1 MSYYDNN
8 HPNGNSNHSLAHINW
23 GTIVFLYII
32 WWPIG
37 LILTILKI
45 VDMQAEKK
53 EQQGRDSWLDQ
64 LNGRTNI
71 YGNYNAGGNAYSYR
85 TYPGAAPNAAAP
97 NASAAQYAR
106 QRANSG
112 PANVPPAPQASAPQP
127 GSAPNAAAYRAP
139 YTGGPTQEQQKAARA
154 QRFAIAGLVIAAVF
168 AFLIGVPEVITA
180 AGLAGYGLLNSYNI
194 LHSLLPGL
202 LKILAGAGLA
212 FVSARMSRSQ
222 RSEKVLATIVGS
234 RNSVSLRELSS
245 ASGFNNKKTIQLTR
259 DAIQHGLFGPY
270 SYIDMAAQML
280 VVRGAP
286 PKSAA
291 PAKETKAAAAAPNDE
306 NKYQAILRQLHEA
319 NDRIPGEEMSEK
331 ISQLETLSA
340 RIFDLAEK
348 DPAKKPQLNK
358 FMDYYLPTALKL
370 LNTYATLDQQGMEG
384 QNISDTKASIE
395 HAMDLL
401 VTAFEAQ
408 LDKLFQNDALDVSGD
423 VAALQSMMSMDGL
436 TDTDFNVAMGS
447 PTLDFPKENADK
459 KDGKA

>member
-1 MSYYDNN
+1 MSNYYNSN
-8 HPNGNSNHSLAHINW
+8 PNGNSNHSLAHMNW
-23 GTIVFLYII
+23 GTIVFLYIV

-37 LILTILKI
+37 LVLTILKLI
-45 VDMQAEKK
+45 DAQAEKN
-53 EQQGRDSWLDQ
+53 EEQGRANWADQ
-64 LNGRTNI
+64 LNGHSNV
-71 YGNYNAGGNAYSYR
+71 YGNYNTGSNAYSYR
-85 TYPGAAPNAAAP
+85 AYTGTAAPNAAAQ
-97 NASAAQYAR
+97 NTAAAQYAR

-112 PANVPPAPQASAPQP
+112 PATMPPVPQAGAPQP
-127 GSAPNAAAYRAP
+127 GSMPNPAAYRAP
-139 YTGGPTQEQQKAARA
+139 YQAGPTQEQQKAARY
-154 QRFAIAGLVIAAVF
+154 QRLAIAGLVVASVV
-168 AFLIGVPEVITA
+168 AFSVGVPELLSGF
-180 AGLAGYGLLNSYNI
+180 GLLGYGLLNSYNI

-202 LKILAGAGLA
+202 LKVLAGAGLA
-212 FVSARMSRSQ
+212 FAAARVSRGKR
-222 RSEKVLATIVGS
+222 REKVLATIVGS
-234 RNSVSLRELSS
+234 RNTVSLRELSA
-245 ASGFNNKKTIQLTR
+245 ASGFGSKKTSQLVQ

-270 SYIDMAAQML
+270 SYIDMATQTL

-286 PKSAA
+286 PQAA
-291 PAKETKAAAAAPNDE
+291 PAKEAKPATTALKDE

-370 LNTYATLDQQGMEG
+370 LNTYATLDQQGMQG

-401 VTAFEAQ
+401 VKAFEAQ

-436 TDTDFNVAMGS
+436 TDTDFNTAMGS
-447 PTLDFPKENADK
+447 PALDLPGEASPKKGSET
-459 KDGKA
+459 